1 MLKGCEGFFV
11 YHDWEERKR
20 ESGWEKRD
28 EKKKKELSSLNKSS
42 RVIEREREDSDT
54 PIFINFHFFY
64 TLIK

>member
-42 RVIEREREDSDT
+42 RVIERERG
-54 PIFINFHFFY
+54 
-64 TLIK
+64 